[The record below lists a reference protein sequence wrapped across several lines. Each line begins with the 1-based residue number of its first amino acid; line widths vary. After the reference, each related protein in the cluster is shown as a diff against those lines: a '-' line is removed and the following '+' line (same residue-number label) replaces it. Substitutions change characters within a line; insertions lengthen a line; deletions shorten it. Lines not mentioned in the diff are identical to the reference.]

1 MQYSKSARLAF
12 FGQYFM
18 VFQLHRNGIEKNYD
32 KWICILTSTGID
44 GEIKGWQ
51 GNCALWKDQYWKK
64 SSKNEKDVKSALGA
78 LEKEIATVLDI
89 TDFKWDVDSKEA

>member
-1 MQYSKSARLAF
+1 MKQIGMMQCYLLNVLISFYEMQYSKSAILAF

-32 KWICILTSTGID
+32 KWICILTSTSID

-51 GNCALWKDQYWKK
+51 GNRTL
-64 SSKNEKDVKSALGA
+64 
-78 LEKEIATVLDI
+78 
-89 TDFKWDVDSKEA
+89 